1 MPVPIVRKGFPSGP
15 GAVMLGLR
23 LCRRLFFHITNIANH
38 LHAVKIGIRQLLL
51 SKPGIKI
58 QGGEGEQQT
67 GFLGQAR
74 MGCRQCP
81 CRGSQAVLVE
91 IDG

>member
-58 QGGEGEQQT
+58 QGGGGAADGISRT
-67 GFLGQAR
+67 GPN
-74 MGCRQCP
+74 GCRQCP